1 MQQFFKIFTVYV
13 ITIASLLLGPVC
25 WAKKHTVLVMGDSL
39 SAGFGMSLEQ
49 AWPALLEN
57 KLRASTGNIKWQ
69 VINTSVS
76 GETTQ
81 GGVRRLPAL
90 LDQFEPQWV
99 LLELG
104 ANDGLRGYPIA
115 NISANLATMIQQSLA
130 AGAQVAVMGI
140 QLPPNYGARY
150 TAPFFA
156 QYKTLAEQYDTAL
169 VPFVL
174 HNVAGID
181 DLMQADGLHPTP
193 SAQTIIVDN
202 VWRHLATFWL
212 P

>member
-57 KLRASTGNIKWQ
+57 KLRASTGNVKWQ
-69 VINTSVS
+69 VINASVS

-115 NISANLATMIQQSLA
+115 NISTNLAAMIQQSQA

-156 QYKTLAEQYDTAL
+156 QYASLAEQYNTAL
-169 VPFVL
+169 VPFIL
-174 HNVAGID
+174 QNIAINK
-181 DLMQADGLHPTP
+181 DLMQADGLHPTLA
-193 SAQTIIVDN
+193 AQPMIVDN
-202 VWRHLATFWL
+202 AWRHLADFWL

>member
-1 MQQFFKIFTVYV
+1 MQQFFKIFTVCL
-13 ITIASLLLGPVC
+13 ITTAGLLWGPAC

-39 SAGFGMSLEQ
+39 SAGYGMSLEQ
-49 AWPALLEN
+49 AWPALLEE
-57 KLRASTGNIKWQ
+57 KLISSDANDSWQ
-69 VINTSVS
+69 VINASVS

-90 LDQFEPQWV
+90 LDQFQPVWV

-104 ANDGLRGYPIA
+104 ANDGLRGYPIV
-115 NISANLATMIQQSLA
+115 NITTNLATMIQQSQA

-156 QYKTLAEQYDTAL
+156 QYKILAEQYGTAL
-169 VPFVL
+169 VPFLL
-174 HNVAGID
+174 HKVAGND

-193 SAQTIIVDN
+193 AAQSIIVDN
-202 VWRHLATFWL
+202 IWRHLAPIWL

>member
-1 MQQFFKIFTVYV
+1 MSQFFKIFTFYFVSISGLLWV
-13 ITIASLLLGPVC
+13 PAS
-25 WAKKHTVLVMGDSL
+25 WAKEQTLLVMGDSL
-39 SAGFGMSLEQ
+39 SAGYGMSLEQ
-49 AWPALLEN
+49 AWPALLQD
-57 KLRASTGNIKWQ
+57 KLLANATDNKWQ
-69 VINTSVS
+69 VINASVS

-90 LDQFEPQWV
+90 LDQFQPQWV

-115 NISANLATMIQQSLA
+115 NITTNLATMIKQSQA
-130 AGAQVAVMGI
+130 AGAQVVVMGI

-150 TAPFFA
+150 TEPFFA
-156 QYKTLAEQYDTAL
+156 QYKTLSEQYSTAL
-169 VPFVL
+169 VPFILENIAV
-174 HNVAGID
+174 HS

-193 SAQTIIVDN
+193 AAQPTIVDN
-202 VWRHLATFWL
+202 IWRNLATFWM